1 MMKIN
6 LAAFHNSLFSDDD
19 NGYRASLRAAS
30 LKLEKY
36 IEPMTEQEIQALLKR
51 IAERNNVHQ
60 QRR

>member
-1 MMKIN
+1 M
-6 LAAFHNSLFSDDD
+6 FSDDD